1 VKPEENASDP
11 SFWEALGI
19 TPIVIDNSTP
29 ETFAASMDQVD
40 AALLE
45 AINDLLENGESNG

>member
-1 VKPEENASDP
+1 VKPEENASEP